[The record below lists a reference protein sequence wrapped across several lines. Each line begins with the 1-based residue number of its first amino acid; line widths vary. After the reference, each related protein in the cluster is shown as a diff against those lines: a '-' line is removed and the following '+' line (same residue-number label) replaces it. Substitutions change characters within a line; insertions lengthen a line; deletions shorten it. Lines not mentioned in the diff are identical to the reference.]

1 MRQAKLRN
9 LWLGMLAG
17 ALLAACGFQ
26 LQGRLGLSPQ
36 LERVEVRVADRH
48 SDFTRALR
56 RSLRA
61 SGARLVEEAGA
72 DGAVV
77 RIIEDRFTENVL
89 SVDARNIPTDYELIY
104 QVEVEVRRGAA
115 ELMAPEPFQLTRI
128 YSFNETRALAK
139 EREKDVLREALARD
153 LASVVLRRLAS
164 L

>member
-1 MRQAKLRN
+1 MRQVKLRN